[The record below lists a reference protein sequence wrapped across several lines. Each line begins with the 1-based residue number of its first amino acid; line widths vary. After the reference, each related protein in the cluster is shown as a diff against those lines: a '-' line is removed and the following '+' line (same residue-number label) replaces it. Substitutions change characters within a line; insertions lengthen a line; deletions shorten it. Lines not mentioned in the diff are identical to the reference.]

1 MNVFDKLQKIYET
14 DLKEFKEEQKE
25 LTAART
31 PIKGTVSP
39 SKRLHLEPG
48 LSIKEWLV
56 WLEKDTKPEKKQG
69 KANSAAR
76 NHKRKA
82 AARSK
87 PKPHTTKRTDH
98 PKRPTDGPGMEQ
110 RITAYLQTRGSEFTT
125 VQELLAQLKTDNI
138 QVVRLVLGKM
148 AKQERVEKNADG
160 RVRLVKKAA

>member
-56 WLEKDTKPEKKQG
+56 WLEKDTKP
-69 KANSAAR
+69 
-76 NHKRKA
+76 HKGYMEAKVIKRYRKLC
-82 AARSK
+82 
-87 PKPHTTKRTDH
+87 
-98 PKRPTDGPGMEQ
+98 E
-110 RITAYLQTRGSEFTT
+110 GSEPNRATQWMEEWEE
-125 VQELLAQLKTDNI
+125 VMGLMINSDLPE
-138 QVVRLVLGKM
+138 VYR
-148 AKQERVEKNADG
+148 G
-160 RVRLVKKAA
+160 RWLQDLSEVIKPLSRSLSRRFDI